1 MVITWSQVAGLQYC
15 LVLLGS
21 QQYYKLFINYTQHLH
36 VKSFLLAWWDL
47 SFVVLGFR
55 FPGMKFFHV
64 MGWKSYLMHAY
75 KKKEKNVCKS
85 KEILA
90 GKLSSFS
97 VIKFISPCNCRM
109 KFQLNRLKF
118 HSSKLA
124 AFVNIFDPI
133 CSSFN
138 YFVMMCSQDCK
149 IGWVALIVSK
159 SFICKIVQVRYNNH
173 WKGKPTIWEQ

>member
-1 MVITWSQVAGLQYC
+1 MVGSLFCSIGI
-15 LVLLGS
+15 LLSWDEIFPCNGMK
-21 QQYYKLFINYTQHLH
+21 KLFNACLQ
-36 VKSFLLAWWDL
+36 
-47 SFVVLGFR
+47 
-55 FPGMKFFHV
+55 
-64 MGWKSYLMHAY
+64 